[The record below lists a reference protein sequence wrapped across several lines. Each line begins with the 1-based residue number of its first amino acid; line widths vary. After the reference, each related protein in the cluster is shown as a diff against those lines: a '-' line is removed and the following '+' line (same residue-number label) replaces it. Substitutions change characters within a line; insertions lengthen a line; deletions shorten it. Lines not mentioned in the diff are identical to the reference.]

1 MTIPTSPINRRL
13 DWISKACENAMINLT
28 IVRKEVHDLNTAHE
42 KEKQKRRRST
52 TRITHE
58 GGLTRQ
64 EAQDLIRSQNQPS
77 QPVANDPAQLERVAS
92 PPRVRAQFRCSN
104 CNILG
109 HRRNQCPNPIGN

>member
-1 MTIPTSPINRRL
+1 M
-13 DWISKACENAMINLT
+13 A
-28 IVRKEVHDLNTAHE
+28 IVWKEVHDLRAANE

-52 TRITHE
+52 KRIAHE

-64 EAQDLIRSQNQPS
+64 EAQDLVQSQNQANQSS
-77 QPVANDPAQLERVAS
+77 QPVANEAAQSEPAASQL
-92 PPRVRAQFRCSN
+92 RVRAQFRCSN

>member
-1 MTIPTSPINRRL
+1 
-13 DWISKACENAMINLT
+13 MIELT
-28 IVRKEVHDLNTAHE
+28 IVRKEAHNLRAAHE

-52 TRITHE
+52 ARIAHE

-64 EAQDLIRSQNQPS
+64 EAQDLIQSQNQPS
-77 QPVANDPAQLERVAS
+77 QPVADDPTQSERVAS
-92 PPRVRAQFRCSN
+92 PSRVRAQFRCSN